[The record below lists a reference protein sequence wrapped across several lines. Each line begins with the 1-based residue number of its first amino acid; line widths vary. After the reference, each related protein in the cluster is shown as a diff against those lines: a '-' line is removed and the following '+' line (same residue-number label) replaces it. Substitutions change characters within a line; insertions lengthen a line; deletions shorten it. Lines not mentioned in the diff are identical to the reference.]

1 MTTSGTYA
9 FSPANADLV
18 TYAFSL
24 CGIRRTEILQE
35 HLVNANMAMNVMLQ
49 AWGNETPNLWTVDE
63 VVQTLVPGV
72 RTYNVDPKT
81 IMVLDAF
88 VRWTNDSGSVADRI
102 IWPVSRTEYASY
114 PNKGLEGAPTTFW
127 FDRQLAPTITLW
139 PVPNGEGVYE
149 LRYYRCVQ
157 IQDAAMSGAQTLDI
171 PLLWMEA
178 FAYGLASRMALI
190 YMPDKHVMLDVLA
203 ERSWTRAATQNVE
216 NVPLFIGPQLGGYYR

>member
-35 HLVNANMAMNVMLQ
+35 HLVNANMAMNLMLQ

-88 VRWTNDSGSVADRI
+88 VRWTDDSGTLSDRI

-114 PNKGLEGAPTTFW
+114 PNKQLLGLPTTFW

-139 PVPNGEGVYE
+139 PVPNGQGATE

-157 IQDAAMSGAQTLDI
+157 IQDAAMTGAQTTDI
-171 PLLWMEA
+171 PLLWLEA
-178 FAYGLASRMALI
+178 FAYGLASRIALI
-190 YMPDKHVMLDVLA
+190 YVPERHPGLDALA
-203 ERSWTRAATQNVE
+203 ERAWNRAATQNVE